1 MNKKWFIGIDVAKL
15 TLDVAIHSE
24 DGKLDENYKRV
35 INDIKGF
42 NDLLKWLQKKRI
54 ECSETIFCME
64 HTGVYG
70 LEIQSFFERN
80 GIDYCVESPL
90 QIKRSLGLVRGKND
104 KIDAFRI
111 AWYAYTFRKKIKM
124 SHLPHETITNLHKL
138 LIERKHYVRQIASY
152 KQQVSD
158 LMKYETAQAVQ
169 RKQKVMSHLSEVLSD
184 VESQI
189 NAMVTLDTEIRH
201 NYKLLLTVPGIGH
214 INAITTIVNT
224 QNFTSFNNARQYACY
239 IGVAPFEHTSGISIN
254 GKTRVS
260 KLGNKQAKVELT
272 QAARSAVVHD
282 PGIKAYFWRKFSE
295 KGSTRD
301 AYGVVLNAV
310 KFKLLLR
317 MFAVVKRDSGYIKLA
332 YA

>member
-1 MNKKWFIGIDVAKL
+1 MNKKWFIGIDIAKL
-15 TLDVAIHSE
+15 NLDVAIHSE
-24 DGKLDENYKRV
+24 DGNLDENYTRV
-35 INDIKGF
+35 ANDNQGF
-42 NDLLKWLQKKRI
+42 NDLVKWLMKKKI
-54 ECSETIFCME
+54 DYYEAIFCME

-70 LEIQSFFERN
+70 LEIQSFFEHN
-80 GIDYCVESPL
+80 GIDYWVESPL

-104 KIDAFRI
+104 KVDAFRI
-111 AWYAYTFRKKIKM
+111 AWYVYTFRKKIKI
-124 SHLPHETITNLHKL
+124 SHLPNGTISSLHRL
-138 LIERKHYVRQIASY
+138 LVERKHYVRQIASY

-158 LMKYETAQAVQ
+158 IMKYESDEAVA
-169 RKQKVMSHLSEVLSD
+169 RKEKIMSHLSEVIADL
-184 VESQI
+184 ESQMNTI
-189 NAMVTLDTEIRH
+189 VAGDADIRH
-201 NYKLLLTVPGIGH
+201 NYKLLLTVPGIGY

-224 QNFTSFNNARQYACY
+224 QNFTSFDNARQYACF
-239 IGVAPFEHTSGISIN
+239 IGVAPFEYTSGISIN

-260 KLGNKQAKVELT
+260 KIGNRQAKVELT

-317 MFAVVKRDSGYIKLA
+317 MFAVIKRDSGYIKLA